1 MTKTELLALVAQLRS
16 DMRYLDESIDRAVSA
31 MVDVKD
37 KIEDLPDSEEEI
49 EDEPDEPE

>member
-16 DMRYLDESIDRAVSA
+16 DMRYLDEAIDRVVSA
-31 MVDVKD
+31 MVDLKD
-37 KIEDLPDSEEEI
+37 KVEDLPDTEDEI